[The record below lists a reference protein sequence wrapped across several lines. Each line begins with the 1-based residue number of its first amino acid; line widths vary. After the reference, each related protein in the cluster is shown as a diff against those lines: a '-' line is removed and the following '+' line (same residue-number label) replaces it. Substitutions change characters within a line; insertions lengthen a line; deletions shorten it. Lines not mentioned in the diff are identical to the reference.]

1 LDGLFSPQD
10 DLLSIACAHARDAD
24 AMCQDVAPIIFP
36 SAGVSKDDAL
46 KAVFN
51 LRSQILLPRK
61 AALFAAEYA
70 LLTPEMAR
78 EQRSYGPATRL
89 SFLSFGKT

>member
-1 LDGLFSPQD
+1 LDGLLGPQD
-10 DLLSIACAHARDAD
+10 DLISIACAHARDVD
-24 AMCQDVAPIIFP
+24 ALCDDVTSIIFP

-46 KAVFN
+46 KAVIN
-51 LRSQILLPRK
+51 LRSQILLPRE
-61 AALFAAEYA
+61 AALFVAEYA
-70 LLTPEMAR
+70 HLISEMAR

>member
-1 LDGLFSPQD
+1 MDGLLGPQD

-24 AMCQDVAPIIFP
+24 AVCYDVASMLFP
-36 SAGVSKDDAL
+36 SAGGSKDDAL
-46 KAVFN
+46 KAVIN
-51 LRSQILLPRK
+51 LRSQILLPPE
-61 AALFAAEYA
+61 AALFAAECA
-70 LLTPEMAR
+70 HLIPEIAR

>member
-1 LDGLFSPQD
+1 MDGLLGPQD

-24 AMCQDVAPIIFP
+24 VLCHDLASIIFP

-46 KAVFN
+46 KAVIN
-51 LRSQILLPRK
+51 LRSQMLLHQE

-70 LLTPEMAR
+70 HLIPEMAR
-78 EQRSYGPATRL
+78 EQRSYGPAARL

>member
-10 DLLSIACAHARDAD
+10 DLLSIACAHARDVD
-24 AMCQDVAPIIFP
+24 AFCDDAASIIFP

-46 KAVFN
+46 NTVIN
-51 LRSQILLPRK
+51 LRSQILLPRE

-70 LLTPEMAR
+70 DLMPEMAR
-78 EQRSYGPATRL
+78 EQRRYWPAARS
-89 SFLSFGKT
+89 SFLGFGKT

>member
-1 LDGLFSPQD
+1 LDGLLGPQD

-24 AMCQDVAPIIFP
+24 ATCQDVAFILFP

-46 KAVFN
+46 KAVIN
-51 LRSQILLPRK
+51 LRSQILLPQE

-70 LLTPEMAR
+70 HLIPEMVH
-78 EQRSYGPATRL
+78 EQRRYGPAARL